1 MAGADRGA
9 SRCWWPS
16 TTGPTSRCGSSRRCS
31 GALLPEGAEQWEVLG
46 EFQYAT
52 VALDPQTGRIYSFA
66 EGEEF
71 YIPMHQDVS
80 SLVHTLTVVETGLAE
95 LKKLPRNDDQARAEA
110 VEALRET
117 ITRLDETPFA
127 SEDGE
132 WSRFFEE
139 IALGMW
145 G

>member
-1 MAGADRGA
+1 MRLG
-9 SRCWWPS
+9 SP
-16 TTGPTSRCGSSRRCS
+16 SSR
-31 GALLPEGAEQWEVLG
+31 
-46 EFQYAT
+46 T
-52 VALDPQTGRIYSFA
+52 
-66 EGEEF
+66 
-71 YIPMHQDVS
+71 
-80 SLVHTLTVVETGLAE
+80 
-95 LKKLPRNDDQARAEA
+95 LPRNDDQARAEA